1 MRTATVEDIF
11 IVFKMKIYAIVVRR
25 DSSTE
30 TFPEKLELNL
40 QITNVNHIHN
50 FKLRV
55 MGHVKTMLLFFK
67 PSETGSGDRK

>member
-1 MRTATVEDIF
+1 MRTTTVEDIF

-40 QITNVNHIHN
+40 QITNVNHIHS
-50 FKLRV
+50 FKT
-55 MGHVKTMLLFFK
+55 K
-67 PSETGSGDRK
+67 SNGSR